1 MIVDS
6 GSRPPP
12 SKTKIPLKESEVCH
26 YLGYVCLLFVA
37 PLISD
42 LKFVSSH
49 PKGSSFDVVV
59 VC

>member
-6 GSRPPP
+6 GSPP

-26 YLGYVCLLFVA
+26 YVCLLFVA

-59 VC
+59 C